1 MTTAAQSHSTP
12 PREGHQLEDETVATS
27 ASIMARSNDQC
38 EVCGAP
44 GIPCH
49 PSLQLQAM
57 YALMGTATL
66 GTLLCVQCAKLAAQA
81 CDLHTQ
87 LQELD
92 DQLRLVHI
100 SMLYCLMEQGGNDG
114 LQRSKLHQT
123 ERPQVERG
131 PYTVDL
137 TCRLCDEQFSSTSAL
152 LTHLRVQHG
161 ADTPHGLQRATAP
174 CGPCTVCRCGRT
186 AAPTP
191 ESSQPLSRDTVVPDH
206 SSARPDAAGSTAE
219 GTVMACRS
227 AADVEPANA
236 EGSLAC
242 SACPQRFTSAAQRR
256 RHQRQAHPLLL
267 IHTCR
272 HCGKRFP
279 SPSKLRIHEDSHA
292 GARPHACEVCGR
304 RYLSAQKLHVHA
316 RSHTGERP
324 FVCHMCG
331 RTFASAAYL
340 SQHEL
345 THTGRRPHQCHVC
358 GKQFTQ
364 RGTMTKHVRNV
375 HGTLVGQRTDVGAA
389 QGMSGVVTQGV
400 TVMTNLSGAGAG
412 CAQKLGT

>member
-1 MTTAAQSHSTP
+1 MTTAAQSHSTL
-12 PREGHQLEDETVATS
+12 PREGPQLEDETVATS

-66 GTLLCVQCAKLAAQA
+66 GALLCAQCAKLAAQA

-100 SMLYCLMEQGGNDG
+100 NMLYCLMEQG
-114 LQRSKLHQT
+114 
-123 ERPQVERG
+123 
-131 PYTVDL
+131 
-137 TCRLCDEQFSSTSAL
+137 
-152 LTHLRVQHG
+152 
-161 ADTPHGLQRATAP
+161 
-174 CGPCTVCRCGRT
+174 
-186 AAPTP
+186 
-191 ESSQPLSRDTVVPDH
+191 
-206 SSARPDAAGSTAE
+206 E
-219 GTVMACRS
+219 GTTACRS